1 MKEIYMD
8 AFSEVDA
15 IIKIMPSNLVNKIP
29 LELQQLINEYKNDS
43 YRPLIEEPIENYEL
57 MDESKIILSLIYRDF
72 LCSNEEKEILKIRDS
87 VKLKEEE
94 KQLREKYNPD
104 DIVKNRNKIIPQK
117 EQTSEETRI
126 IVVQEEK
133 WYQKI
138 FNLIKGIFHRN

>member
-29 LELQQLINEYKNDS
+29 LKLQYLINEYKNDK
-43 YRPLIEEPIENYEL
+43 YKPLIEEPIENYEL

-72 LCSNEEKEILKIRDS
+72 LCSNEEKEILKNRDS
-87 VKLKEEE
+87 EKLKEEE
-94 KQLREKYNPD
+94 QQLREKYNPD
-104 DIVKNRNKIIPQK
+104 DIFKNKNRNVPQ
-117 EQTSEETRI
+117 EDQQSLETRMT
-126 IVVQEEK
+126 VVQEEK

-138 FNLIKGIFHRN
+138 FNLIKGLFHRN

>member
-29 LELQQLINEYKNDS
+29 LKLQQLINEYKNDK
-43 YRPLIEEPIENYEL
+43 YKPLIEEPIENYEL

-72 LCSNEEKEILKIRDS
+72 LCSNEEKEILKNRDS
-87 VKLKEEE
+87 EKLKEEE
-94 KQLREKYNPD
+94 QQLREKYNPD
-104 DIVKNRNKIIPQK
+104 DIFKNKNRNVPQE
-117 EQTSEETRI
+117 EQQFQETRMT
-126 IVVQEEK
+126 VVQEEK

-138 FNLIKGIFHRN
+138 FNLIKGLFHRN

>member
-1 MKEIYMD
+1 M
-8 AFSEVDA
+8 
-15 IIKIMPSNLVNKIP
+15 
-29 LELQQLINEYKNDS
+29 
-43 YRPLIEEPIENYEL
+43 YRTRK
-57 MDESKIILSLIYRDF
+57 KIILSLIYRDF

>member
-29 LELQQLINEYKNDS
+29 LKLQQLINEYKNDS

-87 VKLKEEE
+87 EKLKEEE
-94 KQLREKYNPD
+94 QQLREKYNPD
-104 DIVKNRNKIIPQK
+104 DIAKNRNRIIPQK

-126 IVVQEEK
+126 IVV
-133 WYQKI
+133 
-138 FNLIKGIFHRN
+138 

>member
-29 LELQQLINEYKNDS
+29 LKLQQLINEYKNDK
-43 YRPLIEEPIENYEL
+43 YKPLIEEPIENYEL

-87 VKLKEEE
+87 EKLKEEE
-94 KQLREKYNPD
+94 QQLREKYNPD
-104 DIVKNRNKIIPQK
+104 DIFKNKNRNVPQE
-117 EQTSEETRI
+117 EQPSLETRMT
-126 IVVQEEK
+126 VVQEEK

-138 FNLIKGIFHRN
+138 FNLIKGLFHRN